1 MEDLVR
7 VLDENPTWLEAL
19 RARLL
24 TRELLDLP
32 QQIAALASEV
42 REFKA
47 QVEAFVSETR
57 EFRTKVEAFVASTD
71 RRFDAVDRRF
81 DAVDKRFDAVDKRFD
96 AVDRR
101 FDAVDKRFDAVDG
114 RIGRLQSDLGPIK
127 AAHARAAALREA
139 DLIAE
144 HNGLTFVRTLTDADV
159 KAVMQAGDTAG
170 IANSELRSFRFADL
184 IVEARDGSGESCYM
198 AVEISFTANGRDTN
212 RAIRNAEFLKR
223 FTSRPAYAVVAGLR
237 HDDRIRDRL
246 ETGAIAWYQLDPQA
260 LEVE

>member
-81 DAVDKRFDAVDKRFD
+81 DAVDKRFDAVD
-96 AVDRR
+96 
-101 FDAVDKRFDAVDG
+101 G
-114 RIGRLQSDLGPIK
+114 HIGRLQSDLGPIK
-127 AAHARAAALREA
+127 AAHARALVIDWLREA
-139 DLIAE
+139 NTAA
-144 HNGLTFVRTLTDADV
+144 VRRDEV
-159 KAVMQAGDTAG
+159 
-170 IANSELRSFRFADL
+170 
-184 IVEARDGSGESCYM
+184 DGSSRAHAGE
-198 AVEISFTANGRDTN
+198 T
-212 RAIRNAEFLKR
+212 
-223 FTSRPAYAVVAGLR
+223 P
-237 HDDRIRDRL
+237 
-246 ETGAIAWYQLDPQA
+246 
-260 LEVE
+260 

>member
-71 RRFDAVDRRF
+71 R
-81 DAVDKRFDAVDKRFD
+81 RFD

-198 AVEISFTANGRDTN
+198 AVEISFTANGRDTS

-237 HDDRIRDRL
+237 HDDRIWDRL
-246 ETGAIAWYQLDPQA
+246 ETGAVAWYQLDPHA